1 MRLQTPTLLIDFGST
16 YTKLVVVDL
25 ARELL
30 VAQSAAVT
38 TADTDITIGLREAL
52 ARLPNGLGREARHF
66 PHKLACSSAAGGLR
80 VVAIGLVPELTAEA
94 AKRAALGAGARVLA
108 AYAHHL
114 TLDEL
119 QQIVALAPDV
129 VLLAGGTDGGN
140 QHVIL
145 HNARVLAQSTLSAP
159 VVVAGNKDVA
169 ADVAAILRR
178 GGKDV
183 RVAENVMPRLGQINV
198 HPARQA
204 IRGVFVERI
213 VEARGFKAAE
223 AYVERILMPTPAAV
237 SVAAQL
243 LAEGMDDGA
252 DLDRASADL
261 GRASADLDR
270 ASADN
275 AIPMARRASGK
286 GGLGELMVVD
296 IGGATTDVHSIA
308 VGESQDRTVIQ
319 RGLPE
324 PYAKRTVEGD
334 LGLRVS
340 AVSLLEAAGQ
350 ERLREHIGLASDLD
364 LEGITRAL
372 AEDVGRV
379 PDTAEEQAIDR
390 GMARSALE
398 QSVARHVGT
407 LRELYLPTGHCFIQ
421 EGKDL
426 TRVGHLIGTGGIF
439 SHTTRVREILM
450 AALFSD
456 AEPLLLK
463 PRAPRLWVDRRYILW
478 AMGLLAEVS
487 PGAALRLMLEHLEEV

>member
-25 ARELL
+25 AREVL
-30 VAQSAAVT
+30 VAQSTAVT
-38 TADTDITIGLREAL
+38 TADTDITIGLQEAL
-52 ARLPNGLGREARHF
+52 DRLPDGLGQASRRF

-108 AYAHHL
+108 VYAHHL

-119 QQIVALAPDV
+119 GEIVALAPDV
-129 VLLAGGTDGGN
+129 ILLAGGTDGGN

-145 HNARVLAQSTLSAP
+145 HNARALARSTLSAP
-159 VVVAGNKDVA
+159 IVIAGNKDVA
-169 ADVAAILRR
+169 AEVASVLRE
-178 GGKDV
+178 GGKDA

-198 HPARQA
+198 RPARQE
-204 IRGVFVERI
+204 IRSVFVERI
-213 VEARGFKAAE
+213 VEAPGFKAAE

-237 SVAAQL
+237 NVAAQL
-243 LAEGMDDGA
+243 LAEGTG
-252 DLDRASADL
+252 DREA
-261 GRASADLDR
+261 
-270 ASADN
+270 
-275 AIPMARRASGK
+275 

-308 VGESQDRTVIQ
+308 AGEPEDRTVIQ

-340 AVSLLEAAGQ
+340 AVSLLASVGR
-350 ERLREHIGLASDLD
+350 ERLQEHIELAGDSD
-364 LEGITRAL
+364 LEGIARAL
-372 AEDVGRV
+372 AEDVGHV
-379 PDTAEEQAIDR
+379 PGTAEERAIDE
-390 GMARSALE
+390 GMARAAVEL
-398 QSVARHVGT
+398 SVTRHVGT
-407 LRELYLPTGHCFIQ
+407 LRELYLPTGHCFTQ
-421 EGKDL
+421 RGKDL

-439 SHTTRVREILM
+439 CHTPRVREILK

-456 AEPLLLK
+456 ADPFLLK

-478 AMGLLAEVS
+478 AMGLLAQVS
-487 PGAALRLMLEHLEEV
+487 PTAALRLMREHLEEV